1 MKQARLF
8 PQLPVRV
15 RDIVRAR
22 LLGLELRQQER
33 DRKRARRK
41 RGKSAYTATQTEMF

>member
-1 MKQARLF
+1 VKQARLF
-8 PQLPVRV
+8 SEPPVRV
-15 RDIVRAR
+15 RDLVRAR

-41 RGKSAYTATQTEMF
+41 RGKSAYTATLTEMF